1 MIWRIILWGSLIWL
15 PYLMYRVL
23 GGEAKFTKN
32 IAVGVTMPF
41 EGREDAE
48 VCQRLAKF
56 KKELGIVCAVLTAA
70 VVPCIFIRSVSLSMT
85 LYLTWADVCIVLPYI
100 PYLRCNRDLKRIK
113 RSRGWAAERG
123 DTRTVDLK
131 AVQEPRGISAWCF
144 VPAIALAL
152 LPLAFERG
160 MWAIYAANAVGAAV
174 CLACFRWAFRRR
186 AELVD
191 ADTDLTNTLTRIR
204 RRSWERIWLAA
215 AYGLA
220 FVSFAVWLSDGA
232 PVRSVLGILLASA
245 IVVIAVLR
253 IELRTRNLQ
262 ARLTES
268 SGRDWYADEDDK
280 WLGGVAYYDPHDT
293 RTVVNCRVGSSTT
306 VNLARPS
313 GRVLAGMAALILLAM
328 PFTGALIDAVTN
340 RPTSLELTDTELVAY
355 CGDKSAY
362 RIERADIESAE
373 LLDELPE
380 HLVRRVGTGAENL
393 LKGDFSAAKY
403 GRLKLCLD
411 PNCPPF
417 LLVECAGGEVYL
429 IGSRTEGETEVIF
442 GEIGA

>member
-113 RSRGWAAERG
+113 RSRGWAAGRG

-186 AELVD
+186 AELWMRTPTSRTPSR
-191 ADTDLTNTLTRIR
+191 A
-204 RRSWERIWLAA
+204 SAA
-215 AYGLA
+215 AAGSGYG
-220 FVSFAVWLSDGA
+220 WPQHTG
-232 PVRSVLGILLASA
+232 
-245 IVVIAVLR
+245 LR
-253 IELRTRNLQ
+253 L
-262 ARLTES
+262 
-268 SGRDWYADEDDK
+268 
-280 WLGGVAYYDPHDT
+280 
-293 RTVVNCRVGSSTT
+293 
-306 VNLARPS
+306 
-313 GRVLAGMAALILLAM
+313 
-328 PFTGALIDAVTN
+328 
-340 RPTSLELTDTELVAY
+340 
-355 CGDKSAY
+355 
-362 RIERADIESAE
+362 
-373 LLDELPE
+373 
-380 HLVRRVGTGAENL
+380 
-393 LKGDFSAAKY
+393 
-403 GRLKLCLD
+403 
-411 PNCPPF
+411 
-417 LLVECAGGEVYL
+417 
-429 IGSRTEGETEVIF
+429 
-442 GEIGA
+442 

>member
-1 MIWRIILWGSLIWL
+1 MIWRIILWSSIIWL
-15 PYLMYRVL
+15 PYLMYRTL

-48 VCQRLAKF
+48 ICRRLASF
-56 KKELGIVCAVLTAA
+56 KKELGIVCAVLTAM
-70 VVPCIFIRSVSLSMT
+70 VVPCLFIRSISLSMT
-85 LYLTWADVCIVLPYI
+85 LYLTWADACIVFPYI

-113 RSRGWAAERG
+113 RSRGWSMENG
-123 DTRTVDLK
+123 DTRTVDLN
-131 AVQEPRGISAWCF
+131 AVQEPRGIPAWCY

-152 LPLAFERG
+152 LPLIFERG
-160 MWAIYAANAVGAAV
+160 MWAIYVSNAAGVAV
-174 CLACFRWAFRRR
+174 CFVCFRWAFCRR

-191 ADTDLTNTLTRIR
+191 ADTERTNTLTRIR
-204 RRSWERIWLAA
+204 RRSWKRIWLAA

-220 FVSFAVWLSDGA
+220 LISLVVWLANGD
-232 PVRSVLGILLASA
+232 PVWLVLGIMLAAA

-253 IELRTRNLQ
+253 IELKTRELQ
-262 ARLTES
+262 TRLTES
-268 SGRDWYADEDDK
+268 SGTRWYSDEDDK
-280 WLGGVAYYDPHDT
+280 WLGGVAYYDPHDA

-306 VNLARPS
+306 VNLAHPG
-313 GRVLAGMAALILLAM
+313 GRVLAGMAALLLLAM

-340 RPTSLELTDTELVAY
+340 RPVSLELTDTELVSY

-362 RIERADIESAE
+362 RIERTDIESVE
-373 LLDELPE
+373 LLNGLPE

-393 LKGDFSAAKY
+393 LKGDFSAAEY

-411 PNCPPF
+411 PNCSPF
-417 LLVECAGGEVYL
+417 LLVECAGGEIYL
-429 IGSRTEGETEVIF
+429 LGSRTEGDTEVIF

>member
-32 IAVGVTMPF
+32 IVVGVTMPF
-41 EGREDAE
+41 EAHEDAE
-48 VCQRLAKF
+48 VCRRLAKF

-70 VVPCIFIRSVSLSMT
+70 VVPCVFIRSISLSMT
-85 LYLTWADVCIVLPYI
+85 LYLTWADVCIVIPYI

-113 RSRGWAAERG
+113 RSRVWAAERG

-131 AVQEPRGISAWCF
+131 AIQEPHGISAWCF

-152 LPLAFERG
+152 LPLVSERV
-160 MWAIYAANAVGAAV
+160 MWAIYAANAVGAAA

-220 FVSFAVWLSDGA
+220 LVSLAVWLSDGN
-232 PVRSVLGILLASA
+232 PVRSLLGILLASA

-253 IELRTRNLQ
+253 IEFKTRELQ

-268 SGRDWYADEDDK
+268 SGRGWYADEDDK
-280 WLGGVAYYDPHDT
+280 WLGGVVYYDPHDT

-306 VNLARPS
+306 VNLAHTG
-313 GRVLAGMAALILLAM
+313 GRVLAGMVALVLLAM

-340 RPTSLELTDTELVAY
+340 RPTSLELTNTELVAY

-393 LKGDFSAAKY
+393 LKGDFSAAEY
-403 GRLKLCLD
+403 GRLKL
-411 PNCPPF
+411 
-417 LLVECAGGEVYL
+417 
-429 IGSRTEGETEVIF
+429 
-442 GEIGA
+442 